1 MEVKSATEIWETA
14 LGELQVQVS
23 KPNFHTWLEKTTGLS
38 HEDNC
43 FVVGTP
49 NAFIAEYLK
58 RHQCSLIERT
68 LINIIHQEVTVTFS
82 VMSYQQCQNTSGR
95 RREMVMAASSAS
107 LRFNPRYTFDSF
119 VVGSSNHFAREA
131 ALEVAEQPGH
141 GYNPLFIH
149 SNVGL
154 GKTHL
159 LQAIGQKALD
169 NNCQVLYVSGEQFT
183 NEFISA
189 IQEKNM
195 KTFRSKYQKADMLLV
210 DDIQFISGKEQTE
223 ECFFHTFNA
232 LHNASRQIV
241 LACDRSPSSLRQLG
255 DRLRSRFEWGLI
267 VDIKTPDFETRRAI
281 TRAKAEEKQLNLDE
295 DVVNLLAHHAP
306 KNIRE
311 LEGNLNRV
319 TAYAR
324 LLRKDISKELAS
336 RALEGLFDGPARNGQ
351 ITPAEIVAAV
361 ASTFQISDIDL
372 KSRKRDKATALA
384 REIAMYLL
392 RQEESYSL
400 ADIGKELGGRNPS
413 TVSHACE
420 KVASTIGS
428 SSYLRRKVQ
437 DIHDLIT
444 SRHGRP

>member
-38 HEDNC
+38 HENSR

-49 NAFIAEYLK
+49 NAFVAEYLE
-58 RHQCSLIERT
+58 RHQRSLIERT
-68 LINIIHQEVTVTFS
+68 LINIIHQEITVVFS
-82 VMSYQQCQNTSGR
+82 VMSYQQSQGAFGR
-95 RREMVMAASSAS
+95 QRELAVAASVSP
-107 LRFNPRYTFDSF
+107 LKFNPRYTFDSF
-119 VVGSSNHFAREA
+119 VVGLSNHLAREA
-131 ALEVAEQPGH
+131 ALEIAEQPGH

-159 LQAIGQKALD
+159 LQAIGQKALG
-169 NNCQVLYVSGEQFT
+169 NNYQVLYASGEQFT

-195 KTFRSKYQKADMLLV
+195 KTFRRKYRLADILLI

-232 LHNASRQIV
+232 LHNAGHQIV
-241 LACDRSPSSLRQLG
+241 LTCDRPPGSMPLLG
-255 DRLRSRFEWGLI
+255 DRLRSRFEWGLT
-267 VDIKTPDFETRRAI
+267 VDIKMPDFEMRRAI
-281 TRAKAEEKQLNLDE
+281 MSTKAAEKQVKLDGPVL
-295 DVVNLLAHHAP
+295 DLLANQAP

-319 TAYAR
+319 IAYAH
-324 LLRKDISKELAS
+324 LLKKEITSEIAS
-336 RALEGLFDGPARNGQ
+336 QALEGISGRPARNGHL
-351 ITPAEIVAAV
+351 TPGEIVKAV
-361 ASTFQISDIDL
+361 ASTFQISDTDL

-384 REIAMYLL
+384 REIAMYLI

-420 KVASTIGS
+420 KVASIIGS
-428 SSYLRRKVQ
+428 SSYLQRKVQ
-437 DIHDLIT
+437 DVRDLI
-444 SRHGRP
+444 SSHREQL